1 MRTKTLLLA
10 AFALAACNDSP
21 TTSTLSA
28 PSGATRDAAGNA
40 FSYSV
45 PVTAEGYLSGADGVQ
60 LFYRVVGSGPD
71 SAVVLTGGPGLALSY
86 LDPDLRA
93 LAHGRTLIFF
103 DQRGAG
109 KSQLVYDPAQLT
121 IQKQVEDLEA
131 VRQHF
136 GIGKLKIIGH
146 SWGAMVAPFYA
157 AAHPATTDRLV
168 MITPGPIETQ
178 YDAMFEA
185 TRVSR
190 TAPAVL
196 QHQLELFG
204 LLASGQSPDPVATCE
219 ELFSIWFPAY
229 FYDPANF
236 ANFRGKFCDEPPAA
250 ANSLLFTLF
259 AGRASLGQTWDLR
272 PLLATVQAPALVI
285 HGAGDAIPFA
295 STSAYADAMP
305 NAELLVIQGAGH
317 FPWLEQ
323 PVQTFTAINT
333 FLRRGDL
340 R

>member
-1 MRTKTLLLA
+1 VKIRTLALLLP
-10 AFALAACNDSP
+10 LAAAACDEAP
-21 TTSTLSA
+21 TLSA
-28 PSGATRDAAGNA
+28 RSAAPQAT
-40 FSYSV
+40 SYAV
-45 PVTAEGYLSGADGVQ
+45 PVTSEGYLTGADGMQ
-60 LFYRVVGSGPD
+60 LFYRVYGSGPD
-71 SAVVLTGGPGLALSY
+71 STVVLAGGPGLPISY
-86 LDPDLRA
+86 LDRDLA
-93 LAHGRTLIFF
+93 PLAHGRTLIFF

-109 KSQLVYDPAQLT
+109 KSQLIYDPAQLT

-168 MITPGPIETQ
+168 MVTPGPVETQ

-190 TAPAVL
+190 TDPAVL

-219 ELFSIWFPAY
+219 ELFTIWFPAY
-229 FYDPANF
+229 FHDPANI

-250 ANSLLFTLF
+250 ANALLFVLF

-285 HGAGDAIPFA
+285 HGTGDAIPFA

-333 FLRRGDL
+333 FLRRGNGA
-340 R
+340 